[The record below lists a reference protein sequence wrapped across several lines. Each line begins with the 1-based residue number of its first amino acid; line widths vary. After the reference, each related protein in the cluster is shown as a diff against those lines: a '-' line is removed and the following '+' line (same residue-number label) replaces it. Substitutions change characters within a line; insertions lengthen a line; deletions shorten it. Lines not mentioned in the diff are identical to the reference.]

1 MADIE
6 EDAMDRPVRS
16 IIGSQVPVTATGEL
30 TVAQAARL
38 MKERRI
44 GALLVLDDGRLA
56 GIFTERDALFR
67 VVAEG
72 RDPAQTRLAEVMT
85 TNPRTITPDRPF
97 GHALHLM
104 HEGGFRHVPVVDH
117 DRPVGVVS
125 ARDALG
131 PELEAFVAELDA
143 REHIG
148 EVMR

>member
-1 MADIE
+1 MPQ
-6 EDAMDRPVRS
+6 RPVRS
-16 IIGSQVPVTATGEL
+16 IIGNQIPVTATSEL

-38 MKERRI
+38 MKEKRI
-44 GALLVLDDGRLA
+44 GALLVLDGARLA

-67 VVAEG
+67 VIAEG
-72 RDPAQTRLAEVMT
+72 RDPEKTRLAEVMT
-85 TNPRTITPDRPF
+85 ANPRTITPDRPF

-104 HEGGFRHVPVVDH
+104 HEGGFRHVPVVDQ

-131 PELEAFVAELDA
+131 PELEEFVSDLDR
-143 REHIG
+143 RERIG